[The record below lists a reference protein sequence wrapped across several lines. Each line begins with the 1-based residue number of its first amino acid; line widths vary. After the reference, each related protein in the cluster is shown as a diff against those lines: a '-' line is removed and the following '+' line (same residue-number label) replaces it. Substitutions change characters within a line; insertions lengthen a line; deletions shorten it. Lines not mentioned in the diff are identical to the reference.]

1 MHSHSWLN
9 LIMFATIVALA
20 TFLYIKPSLQEE
32 ESYKISSLSAEAVQH
47 IRIARQGTL
56 IELSRSGNRWQMRK
70 PVQGRVNGVKVERI
84 LEILSATSQH
94 LLPSTNLSHYGLAS
108 PVIELQVDQESF
120 SFGDLAPITNEQ
132 YVAIRQQVFLIS
144 PHYAATLPVL
154 PTDLLDSR
162 LFAEDEIPVEFVLTH
177 IHLKH
182 GEHWQVNSHHQE
194 QALSQDELNQWVQG
208 WQLAQATYLTLDSG
222 KADMDGEEIS
232 IMLRDGRKIKLIAEQ
247 NESELTLLR
256 EDEGIRYH
264 FPSSIGKRLLD
275 PFSINKEQAVFAE

>member
-9 LIMFATIVALA
+9 LIMFVTVVALA
-20 TFLYIKPSLQEE
+20 AFLYIKPSLQEE
-32 ESYKISSLSAEAVQH
+32 VSYKISSLSAEAVQH
-47 IRIARQGTL
+47 IRISRQDTL
-56 IELSRSGNRWQMRK
+56 IELSRSDNRWQMRK
-70 PVQGRVNGVKVERI
+70 PVQGRVNDVKVERI

-94 LLPSTNLSHYGLAS
+94 LLPSVNLSRYGLAS
-108 PVIELQVDQESF
+108 PVIELQVDQELF
-120 SFGDLAPITNEQ
+120 SFGDLAPITSEQ
-132 YVAIRQQVFLIS
+132 YVATRQQVFLIS
-144 PHYAATLPVL
+144 PRYAATLPVL

-162 LFAEDEIPVEFVLTH
+162 LFAEDEIPAEFALTH

-182 GEHWQVNSHHQE
+182 GEHWQVSSQHQE
-194 QALSQDELNQWVQG
+194 QVLSQDELNQWVQN
-208 WQLAQATYLTLDSG
+208 WQLVHASYLTLDSG
-222 KADMDGEEIS
+222 KANTAGEEIS

-275 PFSINKEQAVFAE
+275 PFSIHKEQAVFAE